1 MTYPELVEFA
11 GDERKANC
19 LARHFRDWRTLT
31 EAEMLT
37 SVIGLM
43 CRVKERTDDR
53 SVRILEW
60 AE

>member
-43 CRVKERTDDR
+43 CH
-53 SVRILEW
+53 ILGLP
-60 AE
+60 